1 MAKYFYRAFS
11 HWGWNA
17 LLSDVALFGIQ
28 LLLNVLLGI
37 VQVEEAMMK
46 ADTIVH
52 NNIVYISIPDLI
64 NYLDNTAL
72 SLESVKDKHGVEL
85 LNKLADVLSKL

>member
-1 MAKYFYRAFS
+1 M
-11 HWGWNA
+11 
-17 LLSDVALFGIQ
+17 SDVALFGIQ